1 MAQIEQEETH
11 SDQRTQYTF
20 QKIQPKAVSV
30 AAPSESS
37 YPKSSKPSLISNI
50 MAEFEHEEHSNTS
63 SLSENNDDDDNEFY
77 TNLISAINERNP
89 LWDHRLPMADRYE
102 PIKQMLWNEI
112 YVALNGIYPIEILKK
127 KWKYLR
133 EKTTSNIPSLTENI
147 SHVDKEDFNGQSTKP
162 TKRSKSDTFE
172 DLILKEL
179 RESRPVAPST
189 NCSIEEDGD
198 LHYCKYLASLMK
210 NIPKKKK
217 IALQSNLICQVIN
230 CLED

>member
-1 MAQIEQEETH
+1 
-11 SDQRTQYTF
+11 
-20 QKIQPKAVSV
+20 
-30 AAPSESS
+30 
-37 YPKSSKPSLISNI
+37 

-133 EKTTSNIPSLTENI
+133 EKYVREKKKPASGAAGGKKKIWCHMQSLHFLNDVITSNYKTTSNIPSLTENI
-147 SHVDKEDFNGQSTKP
+147 SHVDKEDFNGQSAKP

-172 DLILKEL
+172 DSILKEL

-189 NCSIEEDGD
+189 NCTIEEDGD

-217 IALQSNLICQVIN
+217 IALQSNLICQVNN
-230 CLED
+230 CLEDNFV